1 LRLLVLT
8 FTVTIGVFMAA
19 VGAHAAAKSQVIRF
33 VAVQVSQKA
42 TKGGFVIRDNDFING
57 KRVGRDTLTC
67 SSASQTKANCGLV
80 VALPGGTI
88 KARFVIVFSKSRGQG
103 TIIGGTGK
111 YAGAKG
117 TLTFANLNAKGTRT
131 AVVLTLV

>member
-1 LRLLVLT
+1 LRLLVM
-8 FTVTIGVFMAA
+8 FTVTIGVFLAG
-19 VGAHAAAKSQVIRF
+19 VSAHAAAKSKVIRL

-42 TKGGFVIRDNDFING
+42 TKGGFVIKDNDFING

-67 SSASQTKANCGLV
+67 SGASQTKANCGLV
-80 VALPGGTI
+80 VVLPGGTI
-88 KARFVIVFSKSRGQG
+88 KGKFVIVFSRSKGQG

-117 TLTFANLNAKGTRT
+117 RLTFANLNAKGTRT

>member
-19 VGAHAAAKSQVIRF
+19 VSAHAAAKSQVIRF

-67 SSASQTKANCGLV
+67 LASQTKANCRILV
-80 VALPGGTI
+80 ELPGGTVR
-88 KARFVIVFSKSRGQG
+88 ARLVLLFSKSRGQG

>member
-8 FTVTIGVFMAA
+8 FTVTIGVFMAG
-19 VGAHAAAKSQVIRF
+19 VSAHAGAKSNVVRF
-33 VAVQVSQKA
+33 VAVQVSQKP
-42 TKGGFVIRDNDFING
+42 TPRGFIIKDNDFING
-57 KRVGRDTLTC
+57 RRVGRDTLTC
-67 SSASQTKANCGLV
+67 LATQTKANCGLLV
-80 VALPGGTI
+80 VLPGGTI
-88 KARFVIVFSKSRGQG
+88 KGKLVLVFSRSKGQG
-103 TIIGGTGK
+103 TITGGTGK